1 MNPFLSFHTRS
12 LTGIAALWM
21 LSQPGLAQ
29 TSSNGIA
36 DAVRRGLLAEETT
49 RDFKSASEAYAEAVR
64 MSADQRQI
72 QATALY
78 RLAECQRQ
86 LGDANAANTTLQR
99 LAREYP
105 EQRELIAKSGAK
117 VPASGTT
124 GTPGGSRSAAANSLR
139 DQAYNSADLLR
150 QRKSEIE
157 ILAKKKEQ
165 LGSLDGVQFASR
177 VPAEFASAELYRL
190 ISEFN
195 MVASRKDSMNP
206 DFGPEHPEMKRISA
220 LQDALKKQIQEQ
232 KIAILEQ
239 IDETIDRKNREIEA
253 LHERIAS
260 IERRLEEESKRS
272 DLVDVTLDT
281 TAAAESA
288 GSPKPAESAPTPT
301 PKNSVE
307 EVQASID
314 RMKVQLGVLQNLN
327 STWEKGRYL
336 ASLSGYYSPDALGG
350 LKTYLSMES
359 DPGATDKVKETG
371 RQSIQV
377 RFVDRFIQD
386 MNDKL
391 RFAQIELDLLKKQA
405 ADREPRNS
413 VLFYGA
419 REGRLTFEAREHT
432 SLSDAVIQ
440 FGATDNVDLGRVRL
454 HRLGTNGV
462 EDILTVDVQTM
473 LKTGDRKGD
482 IELRNGDRIELK
494 EKGLF

>member
-1 MNPFLSFHTRS
+1 
-12 LTGIAALWM
+12 M

-49 RDFKSASEAYAEAVR
+49 RDFRSASEAYAEAVR

-272 DLVDVTLDT
+272 NLIDVTVSPT
-281 TAAAESA
+281 PAAEST
-288 GSPKPAESAPTPT
+288 GSPKQAESTPTPT

-307 EVQASID
+307 EAQASID
-314 RMKVQLGVLQNLN
+314 RMKVQLSVLKNLD

-336 ASLSGYYSPDALGG
+336 AGLSGYYSADALSS
-350 LKTYLSMES
+350 LKTLLSAE
-359 DPGATDKVKETG
+359 TDGSPANEKEQQRSG
-371 RQSIQV
+371 
-377 RFVDRFIQD
+377 
-386 MNDKL
+386 
-391 RFAQIELDLLKKQA
+391 
-405 ADREPRNS
+405 
-413 VLFYGA
+413 
-419 REGRLTFEAREHT
+419 
-432 SLSDAVIQ
+432 
-440 FGATDNVDLGRVRL
+440 
-454 HRLGTNGV
+454 
-462 EDILTVDVQTM
+462 
-473 LKTGDRKGD
+473 
-482 IELRNGDRIELK
+482 IELRFIEL
-494 EKGLF
+494 GLLR

>member
-117 VPASGTT
+117 VPTTGTT
-124 GTPGGSRSAAANSLR
+124 GGPRSAAANSLR

-157 ILAKKKEQ
+157 TLSRKKEQ
-165 LGSLDGVQFASR
+165 LGSLDGVRFASR

-195 MVASRKDSMNP
+195 IVAVRKEAMNP
-206 DFGPEHPEMKRISA
+206 DFGPEHPEMKRITA

-253 LHERIAS
+253 LHERITT

-272 DLVDVTLDT
+272 DLMDVTLDT
-281 TAAAESA
+281 TAAAEPT

-314 RMKVQLGVLQNLN
+314 RMKVQLGVVHKLE

-336 ASLSGYYSPDALGG
+336 AGLPGYFTPEVLGG
-350 LKTYLSMES
+350 LKTYVAAES
-359 DPGATDKVKETG
+359 NYPDGKKEKEEL
-371 RQSIQV
+371 RNALQ
-377 RFVDRFIQD
+377 DRFID
-386 MNDKL
+386 PLIKVMNEKI

-405 ADREPRNS
+405 ADREPVR
-413 VLFYGA
+413 V
-419 REGRLTFEAREHT
+419 TF
-432 SLSDAVIQ
+432 
-440 FGATDNVDLGRVRL
+440 FGAMSGIFEFKPGDRMTLSQAVVQIGTTDRVNLKAVTL
-454 HRLGTNGV
+454 HRKGALGGQ
-462 EDILTVDVQTM
+462 DVITLDVSEL
-473 LKTGDRKGD
+473 LKSGDPKLD
-482 IELRNGDRIELK
+482 LELQNGDRIEFH
-494 EKGLF
+494 EKTF